1 MKFFVYILFLFSCLL
16 FLEGCDK
23 TNVYEQRGKTL
34 DSLSGAVNAMVKN
47 LERVDTI
54 TLEKSI
60 SRFGW
65 YKDFISENITDT
77 ITKAEADNL
86 QLFYKSG
93 ANLENFS
100 FNRKTLLMRAT
111 LINSQLKKLALDIQS
126 KSLSEAKIT
135 EYTRNEKS
143 EASRLIE
150 AAYHQQKLFYSGQEE
165 FKNALHGVELLIR
178 SRNNGELPAII
189 KDTVTL

>member
-1 MKFFVYILFLFSCLL
+1 MKLFVYILFLFSCLF
-16 FLEGCDK
+16 FLEACNK
-23 TNVYEQRGKTL
+23 TNVYEQKGKTL
-34 DSLSGAVNAMVKN
+34 DSLSGVINAMVRD

-54 TLEKSI
+54 TLEKSV

-65 YKDFISENITDT
+65 YKDFISENIQDT

-86 QLFYKSG
+86 QLFYKTG

-100 FNRKTLLMRAT
+100 FNRKALLLRAG
-111 LINSQLKKLALDIQS
+111 LINSQLQKLAVDIKS
-126 KSLSEAKIT
+126 KSLTEAKIT
-135 EYTRNEKS
+135 EYTLNEKS
-143 EASRLIE
+143 EAAKLIE
-150 AAYHQQKLFYSGQEE
+150 AAYQKQKLFYSGQEE
-165 FKNALHGVELLIR
+165 FKSALHGVELLIR

>member
-1 MKFFVYILFLFSCLL
+1 MKPVVYIFFVCSALFF
-16 FLEGCDK
+16 FGACDK
-23 TNVYEQRGKTL
+23 TNVYEQNGKTL
-34 DSLSGAVNAMVKN
+34 DSLSGAINAMVRD

-65 YKDFISENITDT
+65 YKDFISENISDT

-100 FNRKTLLMRAT
+100 FSRKALLMRAA
-111 LINSQLKKLALDIQS
+111 LINSQLKKLALDIKS
-126 KSLSEAKIT
+126 RSLSEVKIT

-143 EASRLIE
+143 EAAKLIE
-150 AAYHQQKLFYSGQEE
+150 AAYHQQKYFHSGQEE

>member
-1 MKFFVYILFLFSCLL
+1 MKSFVYILFLFFCLF
-16 FLEGCDK
+16 FLEACDK
-23 TNVYEQRGKTL
+23 TSVYEQKGKTL
-34 DSLSGAVNAMVKN
+34 DSLSGAVNAMVRD
-47 LERVDTI
+47 LERIDTI

-65 YKDFISENITDT
+65 YRDFISENISDT
-77 ITKAEADNL
+77 ISKAEADNL

-100 FNRKTLLMRAT
+100 LNRKTLLMRAT
-111 LINSQLKKLALDIQS
+111 LISSQVKKLALDIQN

-135 EYTRNEKS
+135 EYTLSEKS
-143 EASRLIE
+143 EAAKLIE

-165 FKNALHGVELLIR
+165 FKNALRGIELLIR
-178 SRNNGELPAII
+178 SRNSGELPAII